1 MLGHPDAAY
10 DLPLEVQTRLLGW
23 VVARSTMTTHKPV
36 SQKAGNTDLSFG
48 NFGGVANGL
57 CLSNTPD
64 LNRGLYPHYAWQ

>member
-48 NFGGVANGL
+48 NFGG
-57 CLSNTPD
+57 
-64 LNRGLYPHYAWQ
+64 RR